1 MSHVILVDHHDQ
13 PIGRCDKLLAHQQGL
28 LHRAFSI
35 FVFRRRVGILEL
47 LLQQRAA
54 TKYHSAG
61 LWSNTCCSHPQAGE
75 TTIAAAQRRLEE
87 EFGFTLPLNMIGHFI
102 YHVELNDG
110 LTEYEFDHV
119 LIGMYDNETIQPD
132 PTEIQAYQWVNA
144 QELISLID
152 RNPGQYSAWL
162 REAAMIATHSL
173 ELNFP
178 S

>member
-61 LWSNTCCSHPQAGE
+61 LWSNTCCSHPEPGE
-75 TTIAAAQRRLEE
+75 TTIAAAYRRLAE
-87 EFGFTLPLNMIGHFI
+87 EFGFTLPLKIAGHFI
-102 YHVELNDG
+102 YQVKLNDE

-119 LIGMYDNETIQPD
+119 FVGIYDNQTIQPN
-132 PTEIQAYQWVNA
+132 PIEIQAYQWVNA
-144 QELISLID
+144 HELTSLID

-162 REAAMIATHSL
+162 REAVMIAL
-173 ELNFP
+173 QAQD
-178 S
+178 